1 MLVMNTGGFMSLD
14 DTDAAFS
21 TLQGICVEVTQKY
34 GKCSFFNMVGG
45 ARQYTAAGLMPA
57 EVMPQRGVDA
67 QGGEQIALDLCHLT
81 LPRKASVCQHV
92 VATEKALVF
101 EGLQN
106 HPAPADDAD
115 MAAASKVDDEVKR
128 FLDEMSRH
136 TGEGADEEAI
146 GLKMRIVYDFIT
158 EVMAHPETYFYAGVP
173 LRVAGQTIGSFCVV
187 GSKKPEGWTD
197 AADLAFLEAKAAMA
211 IVALEREYEN
221 KKRKKAQEAMMMQM
235 MAMQQQMM
243 QQMMMGGGM
252 PMQQPQGGM
261 VPMAPMMPMAAMPMQ
276 PM

>member
-1 MLVMNTGGFMSLD
+1 MLVMNTGGFMNLND
-14 DTDAAFS
+14 DDAAFS

-57 EVMPQRGVDA
+57 EAMPACGADA
-67 QGGEQIALDLCHLT
+67 HRNGGEQIALDLCHLT

-92 VATEKALVF
+92 VATERALVF

-106 HPAPADDAD
+106 HPAPADDSD
-115 MAAASKVDDEVKR
+115 MEAASKVDGEVKR
-128 FLDEMSRH
+128 FLDEMARH
-136 TGEGADEEAI
+136 TGEGADEGAT

-158 EVMAHPETYFYAGVP
+158 EVMSHPETYFYAGVP
-173 LRVAGQTIGSFCVV
+173 LKVAGQTIGSFCLV
-187 GSKKPEGWTD
+187 GSKKPEGWSD
-197 AADLAFLEAKAAMA
+197 AADLAFLEAKAARA

-221 KKRKKAQEAMMMQM
+221 KKRKSAQEAMMMQM

-243 QQMMMGGGM
+243 QQMVMMGG
-252 PMQQPQGGM
+252 MQQQHQQQQG
-261 VPMAPMMPMAAMPMQ
+261 AM
-276 PM
+276 